1 MRSVTGSGSADAQL
15 PISSHIPEEEPEG
28 GLSGRLLHQDVHHDS
43 PCGFMMCFPIMI
55 LWFNA
60 SLSAPAPAAL
70 LCTGKVNGEGV
81 HPSGL
86 KPALPA

>member
-1 MRSVTGSGSADAQL
+1 
-15 PISSHIPEEEPEG
+15 
-28 GLSGRLLHQDVHHDS
+28 
-43 PCGFMMCFPIMI
+43 MI
-55 LWFNA
+55 LRFNA

-86 KPALPA
+86 KPALPADVSRRITVCLSKLPDWDQRVYVVAASVC